1 VFSHGD
7 CQLKVGDLVRFKKE
21 HGVRAVGGDVDPRKL
36 YPHKFEA
43 GIVIDG
49 APGWRHAIVMTVMFP
64 SRTDEFLVE
73 LMEVISASR

>member
-1 VFSHGD
+1 M
-7 CQLKVGDLVRFKKE
+7 QVGDLVRFKKE
-21 HGVRAVGGDVDPRKL
+21 HAARVLGDVDPRKL

-43 GIVIDG
+43 GIVIGG

-73 LMEVISASR
+73 LMEVISESR